1 MNTRNTENW
10 SRVRKWK
17 TKKVAA
23 AVVATLATLAAAGAG
38 AGPLRGSCQVSIG
51 QLSII
56 DACWRYLIRD
66 FGRVPLIGSRVG
78 YGFSADVT
86 ACLRVCVCVCVCVC
100 LSVCL
105 CVTRQLTKP
114 RSRNLKASASIR
126 QSPQA
131 SIRFFISDDWI
142 FCGFVAVI
150 IAMNGAFN
158 RL

>member
-100 LSVCL
+100 LSVCY
-105 CVTRQLTKP
+105 TP
-114 RSRNLKASASIR
+114 INEASVPQPQSISISIR

-131 SIRFFISDDWI
+131 SIGFFISGDWI